1 MSFDPDLY
9 LKEQVTK
16 GNTSAAKAGFNPD
29 VYLKTNRDGN
39 IITSDVPT
47 LVGEVPNPPV
57 VQEPPRTMMDRVK
70 AIYEVP
76 AAIVS
81 GAAAPFLGMGAGA
94 IENIQQSTNK
104 RLDSPEFGQ
113 RFQFQPTS
121 PVSQD
126 ILQSMGS
133 ALEASKLPPVIPSVG
148 MLPSYAR
155 AAGGTPTQVRQAAQT
170 VQETAPKLAQALRQP
185 VAAVT
190 PTPAPVSTMS
200 GVGAAQ
206 TPDALM
212 RMQMAQ
218 QLRVPVPL
226 TKGQATKELG
236 QQQFEMETAKTYPQD
251 VGRPII
257 DRKIDQNQRILSNFD
272 AFLEPIGAKTAAP
285 DNLYEVGKVVDNAL
299 VKKAKEAKKEINN
312 AYKLA
317 DESGQTQELIDVT
330 PIKTYLDSLEAE
342 AINAPIIT
350 SAKMKLENLAPAGEL
365 SINKLEEVR
374 KMVGRLSGSTPTN
387 AEFGRE
393 INKLIDASTEG
404 KGGNLY
410 QDARKLRAN
419 YAREFEN
426 VGVVDKLLSKKAGT
440 TDRAVAFEKVFD
452 HAILNGSLD
461 DVKAIGQTLKRAGP
475 EGQQAYR
482 ELVGQTI
489 EYMREAITKNIRTD
503 ESGNR
508 VVSAAQFDTVV
519 KNLDKSGKLDYL
531 FGKKGAEE
539 IRNLRDTAILV
550 YDMPLGVNTS
560 NTSSAMDK
568 VFNRLLQ
575 KIPLAGPMVEVGSEA
590 LEKQRLTKQVQE
602 AINFTPEKM
611 AEELRKGKK

>member
-9 LKEQVTK
+9 LQEQVTK
-16 GNTSAAKAGFNPD
+16 GNASAAKAGFNPD
-29 VYLKTNRDGN
+29 VYLKTNRGGN

-57 VQEPPRTMMDRVK
+57 VQGPPVTMMDRVK
-70 AIYEVP
+70 ALYEVP

-81 GAAAPFLGMGAGA
+81 GAAAPFLGIGAGA
-94 IENIQQSTNK
+94 IENIQKGTNK

-113 RFQFQPTS
+113 RFQYQPTS

-170 VQETAPKLAQALRQP
+170 VQETGPRIAQALRQ
-185 VAAVT
+185 VA
-190 PTPAPVSTMS
+190 PPPAPASTMS

-206 TPDALM
+206 SPEAIT

-236 QQQFEMETAKTYPQD
+236 QQQFEAETMKTYPEG

-272 AFLEPIGAKTAAP
+272 AFLEPIGSKTAAP
-285 DNLYEVGKVVDNAL
+285 DNLYEVGKVVDSAL
-299 VKKAKEAKKEINN
+299 VNKAKAAKKEISN

-317 DESGQTQELIDVT
+317 DESGQTQELINVNS
-330 PIKTYLDSLEAE
+330 IKTFLDGLEAE

-350 SAKMKLENLAPAGEL
+350 SAKMKLDTLAPNGDI
-365 SINKLEEVR
+365 SINQLEEVR

-503 ESGNR
+503 ESGKR
-508 VVSAAQFDTVV
+508 IVSAAQFDTVV

-590 LEKQRLTKQVQE
+590 IEKQKLTKKVQE
-602 AINFTPEKM
+602 SLNYTPEKI
-611 AEELRKGKK
+611 ADELRKGKK

>member
-1 MSFDPDLY
+1 MALPKGFVL
-9 LKEQVTK
+9 EQK
-16 GNTSAAKAGFNPD
+16 GGLPAGFVMD
-29 VYLKTNRDGN
+29 QGN

-47 LVGEVPNPPV
+47 VAGEVPNPPV
-57 VQEPPRTMMDRVK
+57 VQQPPRTMMDRVK

-76 AAIVS
+76 ATILS
-81 GAAAPFLGMGAGA
+81 GAALTVPSA
-94 IENIQQSTNK
+94 ISALVTKEPPMAMAERNM
-104 RLDSPEFGQ
+104 
-113 RFQFQPTS
+113 FQPTS

-126 ILQSMGS
+126 VLQGIGK
-133 ALEASKLPPVIPSVG
+133 AFEESKLPPVMPNVG

-155 AAGGTPTQVRQAAQT
+155 AAGGTPTQVRQTAQT
-170 VQETAPKLAQALRQP
+170 VQETGPKIAQALRQ
-185 VAAVT
+185 VAP
-190 PTPAPVSTMS
+190 PTAPVSTMA

-206 TPDALM
+206 SPEAIT

-236 QQQFEMETAKTYPQD
+236 QQQFEAETMKTYPEG

-257 DRKIDQNQRILSNFD
+257 DRIIDQNQRILSNFD

-285 DNLYEVGKVVDNAL
+285 DNLYEVGKVVDSAL
-299 VKKAKEAKKEINN
+299 VNKAKAAKKEISN

-317 DESGQTQELIDVT
+317 DESGQTQELINVT
-330 PIKTYLDSLEAE
+330 PIKTFLDSLEAE

-350 SAKMKLENLAPAGEL
+350 SAKMKLDTLAPAGEL

-461 DVKAIGQTLKRAGP
+461 DVKAIGQTLKKAGP

-503 ESGNR
+503 ESGKR
-508 VVSAAQFDTVV
+508 IVSAAQFDTVV
-519 KNLDKSGKLDYL
+519 KNLDKSGKLAYL

-550 YDMPLGVNTS
+550 YDVPLGINTA
-560 NTSSAMDK
+560 NTASAMDK
-568 VFNRLLQ
+568 VFSKLINR
-575 KIPLAGPMVEVGSEA
+575 IPLAGPMVEVGSEA
-590 LEKQRLTKQVQE
+590 LEKQKLTKQVQE

>member
-9 LKEQVTK
+9 LQEQVTK
-16 GNTSAAKAGFNPD
+16 GNASAAKAGFNPD
-29 VYLKTNRDGN
+29 VYLKTNRGGN

-57 VQEPPRTMMDRVK
+57 VQGPPVTMMDRVK
-70 AIYEVP
+70 ALYEVP
-76 AAIVS
+76 ATMLS
-81 GAAAPFLGMGAGA
+81 GAALTVPSA
-94 IENIQQSTNK
+94 ISALVTKEPPMAMAERNM
-104 RLDSPEFGQ
+104 
-113 RFQFQPTS
+113 FQPTS

-126 ILQSMGS
+126 VLQGIGK
-133 ALEASKLPPVIPSVG
+133 AFEESKLPPVMPNLG

-155 AAGGTPTQVRQAAQT
+155 SVRGAPTQVRQAAQT
-170 VQETAPKLAQALRQP
+170 VQEAGPRIAQALRQP
-185 VAAVT
+185 E
-190 PTPAPVSTMS
+190 PPPMSTMS

-206 TPDALM
+206 SPEAIT

-236 QQQFEMETAKTYPQD
+236 QQQFEAETMKTYPES

-272 AFLEPIGAKTAAP
+272 AFLEPIGSKTAAP
-285 DNLYEVGKVVDNAL
+285 DNLYEVGKVVDSAL
-299 VKKAKEAKKEINN
+299 VNKAKAAKKEINN

-330 PIKTYLDSLEAE
+330 PIKTFLDGLEAE

-350 SAKMKLENLAPAGEL
+350 SAKMKLDTLAPAGEL

-503 ESGNR
+503 ESGKR
-508 VVSAAQFDTVV
+508 IVSAAQFDTVV
-519 KNLDKSGKLDYL
+519 KNLDKSGKLAYL

-550 YDMPLGVNTS
+550 YDVPLGINTA

-575 KIPLAGPMVEVGSEA
+575 KLPLAGPMVEVGSEA
-590 LEKQRLTKQVQE
+590 LEKQKLTKQVQE

>member
-1 MSFDPDLY
+1 MAFDPDLY
-9 LKEQVTK
+9 LKEQVAK
-16 GNTSAAKAGFNPD
+16 GNISAAKAGFNPD
-29 VYLKTNRDGN
+29 VYLKTNRGGN

-57 VQEPPRTMMDRVK
+57 VQEPPRTMMDRVR

-76 AAIVS
+76 ATMLS
-81 GAAAPFLGMGAGA
+81 GAALTVPSAVSALATGEPPMAMA
-94 IENIQQSTNK
+94 
-104 RLDSPEFGQ
+104 Q
-113 RFQFQPTS
+113 RNMYQPTS

-126 ILQSMGS
+126 ILQSMGNVF
-133 ALEASKLPPVIPSVG
+133 EASKLPPVLPNLG

-155 AAGGTPTQVRQAAQT
+155 AVSGAPTQLRQAAQT
-170 VQETAPKLAQALRQP
+170 VQETGPRIAQALRQP
-185 VAAVT
+185 E
-190 PTPAPVSTMS
+190 APIPTMS

-206 TPDALM
+206 SPEALT

-236 QQQFEMETAKTYPQD
+236 QQQFEMETMKTYPEG

-272 AFLEPIGAKTAAP
+272 AFLEPIGSKTAAP
-285 DNLYEVGKVVDNAL
+285 DNLYEVGKVVDSAL
-299 VKKAKEAKKEINN
+299 VNKAKAAKKEISN

-317 DESGQTQELIDVT
+317 DKSGQTQELINVNS
-330 PIKTYLDSLEAE
+330 IKTFLDGLEAE

-350 SAKMKLENLAPAGEL
+350 SAKMKLDTLAPAGEL
-365 SINKLEEVR
+365 SINQLEEVR

-426 VGVVDKLLSKKAGT
+426 VGVVDKLLSKKANT

-602 AINFTPEKM
+602 AINFTPEKI
-611 AEELRKGKK
+611 ADELRKGNKP

>member
-1 MSFDPDLY
+1 MALPQGFVL
-9 LKEQVTK
+9 EQK
-16 GNTSAAKAGFNPD
+16 GGLPAGFVMD
-29 VYLKTNRDGN
+29 QGN

-57 VQEPPRTMMDRVK
+57 VQQPPRTMMDRVK

-76 AAIVS
+76 AAIVT
-81 GAAAPFLGMGAGA
+81 GAAAPFLGVGKG
-94 IENIQQSTNK
+94 IVQNIQQGTNQ
-104 RLDSPEFGQ
+104 RVDRPELAQ
-113 RFQFQPTS
+113 QFQYQPTS

-170 VQETAPKLAQALRQP
+170 VQEVGPRMAQALRQP
-185 VAAVT
+185 EL
-190 PTPAPVSTMS
+190 PPMSTMS

-206 TPDALM
+206 SPEALT

-218 QLRVPVPL
+218 QLRVPIPL

-236 QQQFEMETAKTYPQD
+236 QQQFEMETMKTYPEG

-272 AFLEPIGAKTAAP
+272 AFLEPIGSKTAAP
-285 DNLYEVGKVVDNAL
+285 DNLYEVGKVVDSAL
-299 VKKAKEAKKEINN
+299 VNKAKAAKKEISN

-317 DESGQTQELIDVT
+317 DESGQTQELINVNS
-330 PIKTYLDSLEAE
+330 IKTFLDGLEAE

-350 SAKMKLENLAPAGEL
+350 SAKMKLDTLAPAGEL
-365 SINKLEEVR
+365 SINQLEEVR

-461 DVKAIGQTLKRAGP
+461 DVRAIGQTLKRAGP

-590 LEKQRLTKQVQE
+590 LEKQKLTKQVQE
-602 AINFTPEKM
+602 AINFTPEKL
-611 AEELRKGKK
+611 ADELRKGKK

>member
-9 LKEQVTK
+9 LQEQVTK
-16 GNTSAAKAGFNPD
+16 GNASAAKAGFNPD
-29 VYLKTNRDGN
+29 VYLKTNRGGN

-47 LVGEVPNPPV
+47 VVGEVPNPLV
-57 VQEPPRTMMDRVK
+57 VQQPTRSMMDRVK
-70 AIYEVP
+70 ALYEVP
-76 AAIVS
+76 ATMIS
-81 GAAAPFLGMGAGA
+81 GAALTVPSAVSALITKEPPMAMA
-94 IENIQQSTNK
+94 ERNM
-104 RLDSPEFGQ
+104 
-113 RFQFQPTS
+113 FQPTS

-126 ILQSMGS
+126 VLQSIGS
-133 ALEASKLPPVIPSVG
+133 AFEASKLPPVLPNLG

-155 AAGGTPTQVRQAAQT
+155 AVGGAPTQVRQAAQT
-170 VQETAPKLAQALRQP
+170 IQEAGPRIAQALRQP
-185 VAAVT
+185 E
-190 PTPAPVSTMS
+190 PPMSTMS

-206 TPDALM
+206 SPEAIT

-236 QQQFEMETAKTYPQD
+236 QQQFEVETMKTYPEG

-272 AFLEPIGAKTAAP
+272 AFLEPIGSKTAAP
-285 DNLYEVGKVVDNAL
+285 DNLYEVGKVVDSAL
-299 VKKAKEAKKEINN
+299 VNKAKAAKKEISN

-317 DESGQTQELIDVT
+317 DESGQTQELINVNS
-330 PIKTYLDSLEAE
+330 IKTFLDSLEAE

-350 SAKMKLENLAPAGEL
+350 SAKMKLDTLAPAGDI
-365 SINKLEEVR
+365 SINQLEEVR

-489 EYMREAITKNIRTD
+489 EYMREAITKNIKTD
-503 ESGNR
+503 ESGR
-508 VVSAAQFDTVV
+508 RIVSAAQFDTVV
-519 KNLDKSGKLDYL
+519 KNLDKSGKLTYL

-550 YDMPLGVNTS
+550 YDVPLGINTA
-560 NTSSAMDK
+560 NTASAMDK
-568 VFNRLLQ
+568 VFSKLINR
-575 KIPLAGPMVEVGSEA
+575 IPLAGPMVEVGSEA

-602 AINFTPEKM
+602 AINYSPEKI

>member
-1 MSFDPDLY
+1 MALPQGFVL
-9 LKEQVTK
+9 EQK
-16 GNTSAAKAGFNPD
+16 GGLPAGFVMD
-29 VYLKTNRDGN
+29 QGN

-70 AIYEVP
+70 ALYEVP
-76 AAIVS
+76 AAIVT

-94 IENIQQSTNK
+94 IENIQQGTSK

-113 RFQFQPTS
+113 RFQYQPTS

-133 ALEASKLPPVIPSVG
+133 ALEASKLPPIIPSVG

-170 VQETAPKLAQALRQP
+170 VQETGPKLAQAIRQ
-185 VAAVT
+185 VA
-190 PTPAPVSTMS
+190 PPPAPVSTMS

-206 TPDALM
+206 SPEAIT

-236 QQQFEMETAKTYPQD
+236 QQQFETETMKTYPEG

-285 DNLYEVGKVVDNAL
+285 DNLYEVGKVVDSAL
-299 VKKAKEAKKEINN
+299 VNKAKAAKKEINN

-317 DESGQTQELIDVT
+317 DESGQTQELINVNS
-330 PIKTYLDSLEAE
+330 IKTFLDSLEAE

-350 SAKMKLENLAPAGEL
+350 SAKMKLENLAPAGEI
-365 SINKLEEVR
+365 SINQLEEVR

-461 DVKAIGQTLKRAGP
+461 DVRAIGQTLKRAGP

-482 ELVGQTI
+482 ELVGQTV
-489 EYMREAITKNIRTD
+489 EYMREAITKNIKTD
-503 ESGNR
+503 ESGR
-508 VVSAAQFDTVV
+508 RIVSAAQFDTVV

-550 YDMPLGVNTS
+550 YDVPLGINTA

-575 KIPLAGPMVEVGSEA
+575 KLPLAGPMVEVGSEA

>member
-1 MSFDPDLY
+1 MALPQGFVLEKPSGLP
-9 LKEQVTK
+9 
-16 GNTSAAKAGFNPD
+16 AGFVLD
-29 VYLKTNRDGN
+29 QGN
-39 IITSDVPT
+39 IINTDVPT
-47 LVGEVPNPPV
+47 VAGQVPNPPTV
-57 VQEPPRTMMDRVK
+57 EQKRSMMDRVK
-70 AIYEVP
+70 ALYEVP
-76 AAIVS
+76 ATMLS
-81 GAAAPFLGMGAGA
+81 GAALTVPSAVSALVTKEPPMAMA
-94 IENIQQSTNK
+94 
-104 RLDSPEFGQ
+104 Q
-113 RFQFQPTS
+113 RNMYQPTS

-126 ILQSMGS
+126 VLQSIGS
-133 ALEASKLPPVIPSVG
+133 AFEASKLPPVLPNLG

-155 AAGGTPTQVRQAAQT
+155 SISGAPTQVRQAAQT
-170 VQETAPKLAQALRQP
+170 VQEAGPRIAQALRQP
-185 VAAVT
+185 E
-190 PTPAPVSTMS
+190 PPVSTMS

-206 TPDALM
+206 SPEALT
-212 RMQMAQ
+212 RLQMAQ

-299 VKKAKEAKKEINN
+299 VKKAKTAKKEIKD
-312 AYKLA
+312 AYTLA

-330 PIKTYLDSLEAE
+330 PIKTFLDSLEAE
-342 AINAPIIT
+342 AVNAPIIT
-350 SAKMKLENLAPAGEL
+350 SAKMKLDKLAPAGEL

-387 AEFGRE
+387 GEFGRE

-482 ELVGQTI
+482 ELVGQTV

-503 ESGNR
+503 ESGKR

-519 KNLDKSGKLDYL
+519 RNLDKSGKLDYL

-539 IRNLRDTAILV
+539 IRNLRDTTILV

-560 NTSSAMDK
+560 NTSSAVDK
-568 VFNRLLQ
+568 VLNKLLQ
-575 KIPLAGPMVEVGSEA
+575 KIPFAGPIVEVGSEA
-590 LEKQRLTKQVQE
+590 LEKQKLTKQVQE
-602 AINFTPEKM
+602 AINFTPEKL
-611 AEELRKGKK
+611 ADELRKGKK

>member
-1 MSFDPDLY
+1 MALPQGFVL
-9 LKEQVTK
+9 EQK
-16 GNTSAAKAGFNPD
+16 GGLPAGFVMD
-29 VYLKTNRDGN
+29 QGN

-47 LVGEVPNPPV
+47 LVGEVPNPPI

-70 AIYEVP
+70 ALYEVP
-76 AAIVS
+76 ATIAT
-81 GAAAPFLGMGAGA
+81 GAVAPFLGIGAGA
-94 IENIQQSTNK
+94 IQNIQQGTNK
-104 RLDSPEFGQ
+104 RLDSPEFAQ
-113 RFQFQPTS
+113 RFQYQPTS

-126 ILQSMGS
+126 ILQSMGNVF
-133 ALEASKLPPVIPSVG
+133 EASKLPPVLPNVG

-155 AAGGTPTQVRQAAQT
+155 SVSGTPTQVRQAAQT
-170 VQETAPKLAQALRQP
+170 VQETGPKIAQALRQ
-185 VAAVT
+185 VA

-206 TPDALM
+206 SPEALT

-236 QQQFEMETAKTYPQD
+236 QQQFEMETAKTFPQD

-299 VKKAKEAKKEINN
+299 VTKAKAAKKEINN

-330 PIKTYLDSLEAE
+330 PIKTFLDSLEAE

-350 SAKMKLENLAPAGEL
+350 SAKMKLDTLAPAGEL

-387 AEFGRE
+387 AEFGKE

-503 ESGNR
+503 ESGSR

-590 LEKQRLTKQVQE
+590 LEKKKLTKQVEE
-602 AINFTPEKM
+602 AINFTPEKL
-611 AEELRKGKK
+611 ADELRKGKK

>member
-1 MSFDPDLY
+1 MALPQGFVL
-9 LKEQVTK
+9 EQK
-16 GNTSAAKAGFNPD
+16 GGLPAGFVMD
-29 VYLKTNRDGN
+29 QGN

-57 VQEPPRTMMDRVK
+57 VQQPPRTMMDRVK

-76 AAIVS
+76 AAIVT
-81 GAAAPFLGMGAGA
+81 GAAAPFLGVGKG
-94 IENIQQSTNK
+94 IVQNIQQGTNQ
-104 RLDSPEFGQ
+104 RVDRPELAQ
-113 RFQFQPTS
+113 QFQYQPTS

-170 VQETAPKLAQALRQP
+170 VQEVGPRMAQALRQP
-185 VAAVT
+185 EL
-190 PTPAPVSTMS
+190 PPMSTMS

-206 TPDALM
+206 SPEALT

-218 QLRVPVPL
+218 QLRVPIPL

-236 QQQFEMETAKTYPQD
+236 QQQFEMETMKTYPEG

-257 DRKIDQNQRILSNFD
+257 DRNIDQNQRILSNFD
-272 AFLEPIGAKTAAP
+272 AFLEPIGSKTAAP
-285 DNLYEVGKVVDNAL
+285 DNLYEVGKVVDSAL
-299 VKKAKEAKKEINN
+299 VNKAKAAKKEISN

-317 DESGQTQELIDVT
+317 DESGQTQELINVNS
-330 PIKTYLDSLEAE
+330 IKTFLDGLEAE

-350 SAKMKLENLAPAGEL
+350 SAKMKLDTLAPAGEL
-365 SINKLEEVR
+365 SINQLEEVR

-461 DVKAIGQTLKRAGP
+461 DVRAIGQTLKRAGP

-590 LEKQRLTKQVQE
+590 LEKQKLTKQVQE
-602 AINFTPEKM
+602 AINFTPEKL
-611 AEELRKGKK
+611 ADELRKGKK